1 MSAESDDNRPFN
13 LRTAF
18 AAKSKRLRAVMEA
31 APEIVGHMPTI
42 GDGSEAEWITM
53 LRDFLPRRYAV
64 DKAFVVDSC
73 GHQSL
78 QLDVV
83 VFDRHFTPLFWE
95 MGGALFLPAESVYA
109 VFEAKQELN
118 REYLREAGEKVASV
132 RRLHR
137 TTAPIVHAGGTV
149 NNPKPPPRIL
159 GGLLACRSDW
169 NPPFGRA
176 LRRGLDD
183 LTEDERI
190 DLGCG
195 LEHGAFELPEN
206 TTPDPGLVT
215 ADAEVGLAFFAMRLL
230 ARLQQMGTVSAMN
243 IDAYTSVLAQRSR
256 ELPTEVPAR

>member
-1 MSAESDDNRPFN
+1 MIAESDDNRPFN

-31 APEIVGHMPTI
+31 APELVGHMPTI

-83 VFDRHFTPLFWE
+83 VYDRHFTPLFWE

-109 VFEAKQELN
+109 VFEAKQELDL
-118 REYLREAGEKVASV
+118 EYLREAGEKVASV

-149 NNPKPPPRIL
+149 SNPKPPPRIL

-176 LRRGLDD
+176 LRRGLDN

-195 LEHGAFELPEN
+195 LEHGAFELPEH
-206 TTPDPGLVT
+206 TTADPGLVT

-243 IDAYTSVLAQRSR
+243 IDAYTSVLAQRSC
-256 ELPTEVPAR
+256 ELPTEVPA

>member
-1 MSAESDDNRPFN
+1 MSADTTDNRPFN
-13 LRTAF
+13 LHAAF
-18 AAKSKRLRAVMEA
+18 AAKSARLRATMAV
-31 APEIVGHMPTI
+31 APDLVGHMPTI

-53 LRDFLPRRYAV
+53 LRQFLPKRYAV
-64 DKAFVVDSC
+64 DKAFVVDRC

-78 QLDVV
+78 QLDIV
-83 VFDRHFTPLFWE
+83 VFDQHFTPLFWE
-95 MGGALFLPAESVYA
+95 MGGSLFLPAESVYA

-118 REYLREAGEKVASV
+118 LKYVREAGEKVASV
-132 RRLHR
+132 RKLHR

-159 GGLLACRSDW
+159 GGLLAGRSDW
-169 NPPFGRA
+169 NPPFGQA
-176 LRRGLDD
+176 LRNGLDD
-183 LTEDERI
+183 LDEGERL

-206 TTPDPGLVT
+206 VKADPDLIT

-243 IDAYTSVLAQRSR
+243 IDAYTSVLVNRD
-256 ELPTEVPAR
+256 